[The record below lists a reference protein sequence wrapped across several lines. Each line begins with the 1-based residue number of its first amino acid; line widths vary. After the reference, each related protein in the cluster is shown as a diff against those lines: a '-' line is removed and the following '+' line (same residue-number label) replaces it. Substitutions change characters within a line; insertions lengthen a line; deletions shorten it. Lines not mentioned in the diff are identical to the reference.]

1 MGDPVISSSLGGC
14 VVSVAKDLA
23 KDRGNVKNG
32 LDKAG
37 CVALR
42 VNRLVNNRKDAM
54 IIKN

>member
-1 MGDPVISSSLGGC
+1 MISSSLGGC